1 VPEAILDPSPF
12 IFLNAILVFGFTL
25 SFCYDLEKE
34 DRYQDLF
41 LGIGTLLGFLGSCG
55 MAIQWG
61 TLQPLKSGI
70 PGMIAGSWILSI
82 VTHRVLPIT
91 SNRDEL
97 GLDLGLSRSRR
108 AA

>member
-1 VPEAILDPSPF
+1 MPEAILDPSPF
-12 IFLNAILVFGFTL
+12 IFLNATLVFGFTL

-41 LGIGTLLGFLGSCG
+41 LGIGTLLAFLGSCG

-82 VTHRVLPIT
+82 ITHRVLSHYFEPRRT
-91 SNRDEL
+91 
-97 GLDLGLSRSRR
+97 RS
-108 AA
+108 